1 MKTAAGLAQAGHSRL
16 HSRLFRAGAAILM
29 LLAFLVLFLFLFFQF
44 RTATFQ
50 SITAS
55 NDSFGNYVD
64 SVLELT
70 NTNIRTSAMQM
81 FYTSSI
87 RTLRTSGSLSWKERT
102 LGQRDLGNFVSS
114 SHFVDSVMVYNQK
127 LDMVFT
133 SEDNYA
139 SAPAAEFHDQ
149 EAVALL
155 SSPKVQSYLV
165 PFRRDVGQSVHYSF
179 LFYGE
184 DLSGFSAM
192 LLDVNAKWYEEQLL
206 GNLSREQHMIVDQE
220 GQVFIP
226 FTPAAEPPA
235 WELFQEAFA
244 ADSVSGYILPEDS
257 LFVSSCWVY
266 HLLGQTGWYY
276 LEHFQLEDAAPG
288 LFRLQRVVFVLFAGV
303 SMAVLSLLLYLF
315 FYILPPLLH
324 ISRALDTADLDGR
337 DSAEKFNELLS
348 NHRAYESARKLQEL
362 QAGVFPPD
370 LAPPVVLVSA
380 QTELGDELYARL
392 RAQGENIVMARGEL
406 QVTLILPGCAGVRRG
421 RLLNALREA
430 KLSGPIFISLPCG
443 SGERLTEA
451 FRDMEELRR
460 LAFLYP
466 GQSVFCQEML
476 GECSRSSGFREDI
489 VSSMEAALKKGQLEM
504 AQAKWL
510 QLLGGIRRDRY
521 NAFSFAIH
529 YVDKMCSAL
538 EAEYGLE
545 GAEPIDGALTSL
557 SGLQA
562 HMDGRLTRIAGA
574 AASQQQQLADL
585 LYDAVWR
592 EIYKLYDDENCCSQ
606 TIADQLGMS
615 QGYLSRQFRA
625 GTGMS
630 INDAVQRV
638 RIKKACELLGQSS
651 LPVEQIARQVG
662 YSNTKYFF
670 TLFKKNVGKTPA
682 QFRSECSSAG

>member
-1 MKTAAGLAQAGHSRL
+1 MKNAAGLAEAGRSRL
-16 HSRLFRAGAAILM
+16 HSRLFRAGAAILL

-87 RTLRTSGSLSWKERT
+87 RTLRTGGSLSWKERT

-114 SHFVDSVMVYNQK
+114 SYFVDCVMVYNQK

-139 SAPAAEFHDQ
+139 SAPAAQFHDQ

-165 PFRRDVGQSVHYSF
+165 PFRRDDGQSVHYSF
-179 LFYGE
+179 LFYEE

-192 LLDVNAKWYEEQLL
+192 LLDINAKWYEEQLL

-220 GQVFIP
+220 GQIFIP
-226 FTPAAEPPA
+226 FTPAAEPPS

-276 LEHFQLEDAAPG
+276 LEHFRVEDAAPG

-370 LAPPVVLVSA
+370 LTPPVVLVSA
-380 QTELGDELYARL
+380 QAELGEELYARL
-392 RAQGENIVMARGEL
+392 RAQGEDIVMARGEL
-406 QVTLILPGCAGVRRG
+406 QVTLILPGCTGVRRG
-421 RLLNALREA
+421 SLLSALREE
-430 KLSGPIFISLPCG
+430 KLPGPVFVSSPCG
-443 SGERLTEA
+443 TGGHLMEA

-466 GQSVFCQEML
+466 GQCVFCQEML
-476 GECSRSSGFREDI
+476 GECSKSSGFRQDI
-489 VSSMEAALKKGQLEM
+489 VSAMEAALKKGQLEI
-504 AQAKWL
+504 AKAKWL
-510 QLLGGIRRDRY
+510 QLLDGIRKDRY

-545 GAEPIDGALTSL
+545 SGEPIDGALTSL
-557 SGLQA
+557 SSLQA
-562 HMDGRLTRIAGA
+562 HMDGRLERIAGA

-615 QGYLSRQFRA
+615 QSYLSRQFRA

-638 RIKKACELLGQSS
+638 RIKKACELLEQSS

-670 TLFKKNVGKTPA
+670 TLFKKNIGKTPA
-682 QFRSECSSAG
+682 QFRSEHSSAE